1 MSQAAA
7 LLDTD
12 ILSEL
17 LKQHPQVT
25 HRIRLYL
32 AEHGRLTFSIITP
45 GTKSCAV
52 SELSK
57 LERKRPPLTR
67 CVRAVSFSP

>member
-25 HRIRLYL
+25 HRTRVYL
-32 AEHGRLTFSIITP
+32 AEHNRLAFCLPIFNGFPSW
-45 GTKSCAV
+45 S
-52 SELSK
+52 
-57 LERKRPPLTR
+57 
-67 CVRAVSFSP
+67 